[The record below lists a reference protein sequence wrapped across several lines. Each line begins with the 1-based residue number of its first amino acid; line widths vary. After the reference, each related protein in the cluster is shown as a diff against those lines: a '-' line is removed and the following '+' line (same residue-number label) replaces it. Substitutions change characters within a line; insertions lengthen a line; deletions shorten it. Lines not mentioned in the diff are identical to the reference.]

1 MALGAAW
8 NGARAF
14 TSTSGPG
21 ISLMSEFLGLAYF
34 TEIPLVLFDIQ
45 RVGPSTGMPTR
56 TQQSDILAA
65 AYASHGDTRHVL
77 LFPSDPAECFDFAVK
92 AFDLADRLQTPV
104 IVLSDLDIGMNDWPC
119 PQLRWDD
126 AYRPDYGK
134 VYRADELRDL
144 EHFQR
149 YLDVDGDG
157 ICYRSLPGDHPR
169 GAYLIRGSGHNK
181 AGAYTERSDEYIEVM
196 DRLRRKFDTA
206 ANLVPEP
213 IIQRT
218 TNADIAIVSLG
229 SCHGAV
235 EETRDRLAAD
245 GISSDYMRIRGF
257 PFCDEVRTFID
268 SHSRVFVVEQNRDAQ
283 LRSLLMNETG
293 IAADRLVPVLYYGGE
308 PLSSVDII
316 DIILEEI
323 KQGKAA

>member
-1 MALGAAW
+1 MTHTVQITAKG
-8 NGARAF
+8 
-14 TSTSGPG
+14 
-21 ISLMSEFLGLAYF
+21 
-34 TEIPLVLFDIQ
+34 
-45 RVGPSTGMPTR
+45 
-56 TQQSDILAA
+56 
-65 AYASHGDTRHVL
+65 
-77 LFPSDPAECFDFAVK
+77 
-92 AFDLADRLQTPV
+92 
-104 IVLSDLDIGMNDWPC
+104 
-119 PQLRWDD
+119 
-126 AYRPDYGK
+126 
-134 VYRADELRDL
+134 YRADELRDL

-245 GISSDYMRIRGF
+245 GFSSDYLRIRGF

-293 IAADRLVPVLYYGGE
+293 IAADRLGFPCCTTVENLYHRWISLTSFWKKSNKEKPREFY
-308 PLSSVDII
+308 
-316 DIILEEI
+316 
-323 KQGKAA
+323 